1 MLMVMALRPLR
12 ALDAEDGIFAINLPP
27 LFFLLSKVRE
37 LQNGIVQIFEG
48 DVFRFFKDKAVSGCF
63 VDLIIDKEPLQ
74 RVIVLFDHCP
84 DEPDLLFAGSM
95 LESIRGSY
103 DVIHNEVG
111 HCEIAELIGEHVQ
124 PEQRERGGRRC
135 L

>member
-1 MLMVMALRPLR
+1 MLMVMAFRPLR
-12 ALDAEDGIFAINLPP
+12 ARHAENGFFAINLSP
-27 LFFLLSKVRE
+27 FFLLLSEVRE
-37 LQNGIVQIFEG
+37 LQNDIVQIFEG
-48 DVFRFFKDKAVSGCF
+48 DIFHLVKDQAVSRCF

-95 LESIRGSY
+95 LEFMGGSY
-103 DVIHNEVG
+103 DVVHNVVG